1 MPAMSPTMEKGNLGE
16 WKVKEGDTFQAG
28 DVLLEVETDKALM
41 DVEAANEGIM
51 AKILVPSGSKD
62 VAVNDVIAF
71 TAEEGDDL
79 SDLPD
84 VSKPKEDASEKPKE
98 DAPDKPKEDAPKS
111 DAPPPPRSQG
121 HAHFDKPAFPSV
133 MRLANAYGIDEPEK
147 DIKATGPHGMLT
159 KGDVLAYLKKSRSA
173 YGTSKAHHTT
183 ISELGQGA
191 APSKGVQKS
200 KDSPSPPPKVRMR
213 Y

>member
-1 MPAMSPTMEKGNLGE
+1 M
-16 WKVKEGDTFQAG
+16 Q
-28 DVLLEVETDKALM
+28 
-41 DVEAANEGIM
+41 
-51 AKILVPSGSKD
+51 VPSGSKD

-79 SDLPD
+79 SELPD
-84 VSKPKEDASEKPKE
+84 VSKPDSPAPEKPKE
-98 DAPDKPKEDAPKS
+98 DSPKS

-133 MRLANAYGIDEPEK
+133 MRLANAYGIEEPEK

-191 APSKGVQKS
+191 APSKKAQKS
-200 KDSPSPPPKVRMR
+200 KDSPSLPPKVRMR
-213 Y
+213 N